1 MTPLLTKERR
11 ALFGSMPPPAGI
23 KTAPATDALYAAV
36 QPLQNMIHT
45 TALRIANLQAARR
58 AADAAETEPDAYAFF
73 NRIKAVR
80 GGMERELKIVE
91 NAVDALTEAS
101 FNLDEYALAMQQSLA
116 THDARMA
123 AQAVPAKAAA
133 VPGKAP

>member
-1 MTPLLTKERR
+1 MTPLLTKETQ
-11 ALFGSMPPPAGI
+11 ALLADILPPAGM
-23 KTAPATDALYAAV
+23 KTTPATDPLYAAV
-36 QPLQNMIHT
+36 QPLQDMIHM

-58 AADAAETEPDAYAFF
+58 AADAAETEPAAYAFF
-73 NRIKAVR
+73 NRIKALLS
-80 GGMERELKIVE
+80 GMERELKTME
-91 NAVDALTEAS
+91 NAMDALTEAS

-133 VPGKAP
+133 VPVK